1 MGEIPPGLQQ
11 QATQKQNEHLQREQ
25 AAMLKAMPEWNDR
38 ETYDRDRS
46 AILEVAGQ
54 YGFSESDV
62 GQIMDHRAVKLLRD
76 MARLSTKI
84 EDAEKL
90 PQQVHKQAVK
100 GKKPRARTKK
110 SDLDSLVDSAIKSNN
125 DDLKLSAIDNLLRS

>member
-84 EDAEKL
+84 EEAEKL

-100 GKKPRARTKK
+100 GKKPHARTKK